1 MSYPR
6 SQSEL
11 LRQARGKR
19 TQKDFAAYLEVD
31 KTCLSRYES
40 GKLGAPARV
49 VDACLALVADQLEG
63 SRSERGVQEALQSAR
78 KTVALLEGTTEPAQ
92 DAA

>member
-49 VDACLALVADQLEG
+49 VDACLALVAAQLEVG
-63 SRSERGVQEALQSAR
+63 RAERSVQEALQSAR
-78 KTVALLEGTTEPAQ
+78 RTVALLEGTTGPVQ